1 VFVQRRSL
9 ECTMALTCNEAA
21 LDQLLMRVAVDTQ
34 CLEHDTLAAL
44 LADHIARQFDPVLHE
59 VLIQRSTA
67 EAIAAAYRDLDPK
80 LVVSFAG
87 RSGERA
93 QQRLISIWDEF
104 GTEMQQKVLQC
115 LKGTWKPPQRL
126 RGAVRARPPK
136 YRRDAAARLAQPSVV
151 KVLCQTPAPTAYDGE
166 SLGARYRALL
176 TRPLKIAGAPEEG
189 ALARLAQRFPWMK
202 AAVLEVSTAIALAR
216 RLESSRI
223 IVPPILLHGP
233 PGIGKTRFCVE
244 LGAALG
250 RGVLLQPMSALHEG
264 FTISGS
270 SRTYHQPDA
279 SLVVRAMYQH
289 RCADPII
296 VLDEL
301 DKAGRSDWNGNAQS
315 ALLTWMEPTTA
326 HMALDVFLD
335 SAIDATH
342 VAWIATANDVRGV
355 ARPLLS
361 RFRRIDVQPP
371 GSDYIDVILQGFA
384 HALAAR
390 FRIDSS
396 RVPSVSAR
404 TRAALLRT
412 LEAKGDLREV
422 EAQWQHAIAR
432 QELHLVEPPVS

>member
-1 VFVQRRSL
+1 MV
-9 ECTMALTCNEAA
+9 
-21 LDQLLMRVAVDTQ
+21 RVLNQA
-34 CLEHDTLAAL
+34 
-44 LADHIARQFDPVLHE
+44 
-59 VLIQRSTA
+59 QRS
-67 EAIAAAYRDLDPK
+67 
-80 LVVSFAG
+80 S
-87 RSGERA
+87 S
-93 QQRLISIWDEF
+93 
-104 GTEMQQKVLQC
+104 
-115 LKGTWKPPQRL
+115 
-126 RGAVRARPPK
+126 
-136 YRRDAAARLAQPSVV
+136 
-151 KVLCQTPAPTAYDGE
+151 YDGE

-176 TRPLKIAGAPEEG
+176 GRPLKIAGAPEEG

-202 AAVLEVSTAIALAR
+202 AVVLEVSTALALAR
-216 RLESSRI
+216 RLDSSRVI
-223 IVPPILLHGP
+223 LPPLLLHGP

-250 RGVLLQPMSALHEG
+250 RGVLLQPMAALQEG

-301 DKAGRSDWNGNAQS
+301 DKAGKSDWNGNAQS
-315 ALLTWMEPTTA
+315 ALLAWMEPTTA

-335 SAIDATH
+335 TAVDATYI
-342 VAWIATANDVRGV
+342 AWIATANDVRGV
-355 ARPLLS
+355 AKPLLS
-361 RFRRIDVQPP
+361 RFRRIDVNPP
-371 GSDYIDVILQGFA
+371 GSDYIDIILSGFA
-384 HALAAR
+384 RALASR
-390 FRIDSS
+390 FHVDLA

-432 QELHLVEPPVS
+432 QELHIVEPPGP